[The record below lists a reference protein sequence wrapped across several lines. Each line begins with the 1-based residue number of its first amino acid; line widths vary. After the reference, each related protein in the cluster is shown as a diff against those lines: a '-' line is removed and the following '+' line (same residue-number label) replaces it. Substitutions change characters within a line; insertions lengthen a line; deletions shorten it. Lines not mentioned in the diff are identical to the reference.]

1 MTYTE
6 TIIKLTDAIDSLART
21 LKGLEE
27 ERDTWVNPARS
38 ASFRM
43 LGTARRV
50 VRADGTITPGL
61 EGVQREAVRLYD
73 AEILSVKSQ
82 IEGLRYKLVLA
93 AKEIH
98 NG

>member
-27 ERDTWVNPARS
+27 ERDTWVNPLRS

-50 VRADGTITPGL
+50 VRENGTITPGL
-61 EGVQREAVRLYD
+61 EGVQREAVKLYD
-73 AEILSVKSQ
+73 AEILSVESQ
-82 IEGLRYKLVLA
+82 IEGLRHKLVLV
-93 AKEIH
+93 AKEAP
-98 NG
+98 NV

>member
-21 LKGLEE
+21 LKNLEK
-27 ERDTWVNPARS
+27 ERDSWVNPERS
-38 ASFRM
+38 TSFRM
-43 LGTARRV
+43 LGKARKV

-61 EGVQREAVRLYD
+61 EGVQRETVRLYD

-82 IEGLRYKLVLA
+82 IEGLRYKLVLV
-93 AKEIH
+93 AKEVVA
-98 NG
+98 